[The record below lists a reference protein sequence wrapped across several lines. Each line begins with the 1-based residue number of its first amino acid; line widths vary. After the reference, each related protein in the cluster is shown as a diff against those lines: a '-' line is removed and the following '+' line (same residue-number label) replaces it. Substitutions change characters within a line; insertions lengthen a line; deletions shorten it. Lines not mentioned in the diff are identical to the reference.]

1 MSAQFATYAET
12 IRRLNASLIALED
25 AAHTASVPPL
35 AGREWWELL
44 QRKLIPQL
52 SDEAYLV
59 VAVVGGTNIGKSVI
73 FNHLAGTQASATS
86 PLASGTKHPVCLI
99 SEGFDQQHDLSAVFP
114 GFQLIEWNDP
124 AAALEETDEHR
135 LFWRASPDCP
145 DNLLILDT
153 PDIDSDARIN
163 WERADHIR
171 RSADLLIAVLTQQKY
186 NDAAVKAFFRKAA
199 EEDKAV
205 IVVFNQCLL
214 PEDEE
219 FWPRWLDTFC
229 TETRVEPEWIYVA
242 PNDRRAAESL
252 KLSFFERSRPGTD
265 EPDDANRDLARS
277 LLEDLSRL
285 RFGEVKVRALR
296 GAMQHLVDETE
307 GVPAYL
313 REIRQACREF
323 ASAAELLT
331 ANQLAEVK
339 EWPTV
344 PNPLLI
350 GEIRTWWQQQ
360 RTGWTGQVHGAYNAL
375 GRGLTWPFRAARQKL
390 KGETRSAW
398 EIYQERE
405 WSAVL
410 TAIEKVYSK
419 LTFLTEL
426 GNDVLKPRLERALA
440 GTSRSA
446 LIERVRSRHRE
457 LDLQQ
462 ELHALVARELAG
474 FREESPRHY
483 EFFRRIDMAAA
494 AARPA
499 TSVILFVTGFA
510 PVGEVIAPV
519 VADSAMQGALHVA
532 GDVAGGTLT
541 AAVGDTVLSEG
552 AASGTGYLEAKF
564 RRLHAGFAAQRA
576 AWLAGMLSEHLLG
589 TLPTEVQ
596 AAAAI
601 PQSEPFTDVTR
612 LMGEIRES
620 LATVPASDTEPQS
633 TGQSVS
639 AE

>member
-1 MSAQFATYAET
+1 MSSQFATYAEM
-12 IRRLNASLIALED
+12 IRRLQASLGALET
-25 AAHTASVPPL
+25 ASLAASVPGL

-73 FNHLAGTQASATS
+73 FNHLAGFSASATS

-99 SEGFDQQHDLSAVFP
+99 PAGFAEQHDLSAVFP
-114 GFQLIEWNDP
+114 GFRLSEWDD
-124 AAALEETDEHR
+124 ASAALEEADEHQ
-135 LFWRASPDCP
+135 LFWRASPECP

-171 RSADLLIAVLTQQKY
+171 RSADVLIAVLTQQKY
-186 NDAAVKAFFRKAA
+186 NDAAVKAFFRQAA

-219 FWPRWLDTFC
+219 YWPRWLETFSS
-229 TETRVEPEWIYVA
+229 ETGVDPEWIYVA
-242 PNDRRAAESL
+242 PNDRRAADAL
-252 KLSFFERSRPGTD
+252 GLPFYERSLNGTVAA
-265 EPDDANRDLARS
+265 EGGESRS
-277 LLEDLSRL
+277 LLQDLSRL

-296 GAMQHLVDETE
+296 GALSHLVDEAE
-307 GVPAYL
+307 GAPSYL
-313 REIRQACREF
+313 REIRQACGEF
-323 ASAAELLT
+323 AAAAELLT
-331 ANQLAEVK
+331 ANQLAEIDN
-339 EWPTV
+339 WPNV

-350 GEIRTWWQQQ
+350 GEIRSWWQQQ

-375 GRGLTWPFRAARQKL
+375 GRGITWPFRAARKRIR
-390 KGETRSAW
+390 GETRSAW
-398 EIYQERE
+398 DVYQELE

-419 LTFLTEL
+419 LTFLSEL
-426 GNDVLKPRLERALA
+426 GNDVLKPRLERSLA
-440 GTSRSA
+440 GTSRSL
-446 LIERVRSRHRE
+446 LIESIRERHRE

-462 ELHALVARELAG
+462 ELHDHVARELAG
-474 FREESPRHY
+474 FREESPRYY
-483 EFFRRIDMAAA
+483 EFFRKLDMAAA

-510 PVGEVIAPV
+510 PVGQVIAPV
-519 VADSAMQGALHVA
+519 VTDTAMQGALHVA

-541 AAVGDTVLSEG
+541 AAVGDAVLSEG
-552 AASGTGYLEAKF
+552 AASGSGYLEAKF
-564 RRLHAGFAAQRA
+564 RRLHEGFAAQRA
-576 AWLAGMLSEHLLG
+576 AWLADLLNEHLLG
-589 TLPTEVQ
+589 SLPADVQ

-601 PQSEPFTDVTR
+601 PDSAPFVSVTR
-612 LMGEIRES
+612 LIGEIRSS
-620 LATVPASDTEPQS
+620 LAMAPQADARTPSTLEPAPTE
-633 TGQSVS
+633 
-639 AE
+639 